1 MNTPAADDDDARIN
15 RGMRSA
21 DPEWSCRWCR
31 SRSGVRVLDAG
42 LQPPSDLHPLPTDPT
57 PDPQFP
63 LIMVMCTDCRLVQL
77 ESDSTTPEEPR
88 GLEPRAL
95 VEQAE
100 AAVDQATANGYLRPG
115 IQVLEYPSPHGGS
128 WIEQLERRELIEVSQ
143 GPAELLV
150 DIFGMMHE
158 PDQRAALI
166 NRISQMS
173 ADAILLMQFHTAA
186 AIVRSGFWNALR
198 HGHFAY
204 YSTPVLVR
212 MAAESGLTAISVS
225 EYPLYGGTILLA
237 LAKEGSR
244 WGGQGDSV
252 TALVDQEV
260 AEGILKPATVGS
272 LNDSL
277 ANSASALSRYLAD
290 ARARSEIVAG
300 YSAASRTSA
309 LLQLGHVSAD
319 DLVSIADAAPGLH
332 GRTMPGS
339 RIPIVSPAELIARR
353 PDKVLLFVPDLLDEV
368 RRTLPEIE
376 RNGGRWVVLD
386 PMPREIAP
394 AVVTQ

>member
-1 MNTPAADDDDARIN
+1 
-15 RGMRSA
+15 MRSA

-166 NRISQMS
+166 ERISQMS
-173 ADAILLMQFHTAA
+173 ADAILLMQFHTVA

-212 MAAESGLTAISVS
+212 MAAELGLTAISVS

-290 ARARSEIVAG
+290 ARSRSEIVAG

-332 GRTMPGS
+332 GRTMSGS

-394 AVVTQ
+394 AVVAQ